1 MIAIQTK
8 YCSPTNSRGSRI
20 KAWTSNGHVVY
31 VPFMHELSHEMLYF
45 QAAKALV
52 EKYKLDWDLTNA
64 RYGGT
69 ESGYV
74 FCFANAIVN
83 EETLAA

>member
-8 YCSPTNSRGSRI
+8 YISPSNSRGARI
-20 KAWTSNGHVVY
+20 KAWTCTGFSATISY
-31 VPFMHELSHEMLYF
+31 PHEYSHEVCHF
-45 QAAKALV
+45 QAVKELV
-52 EKYKLDWDLTNA
+52 KKHKLNWDLSDM

-74 FCFANAIVN
+74 FCFEHSIVK
-83 EETLAA
+83 EAK